1 MQETLNSGPIAS
13 VIVPTHNSEKYL
25 TECLDSVLAQTLE
38 DLELIVVD
46 DCSTDNTVSMLEE
59 RAQADGRMRIIKLE
73 TNEGPGIARNR
84 GIDEAKGTYLYFLD
98 SDDFCDSR
106 LLEKAVA
113 RLEATKGDV
122 CAFRFSCLNMAIDEN
137 VLAWWYLPPE
147 SQFEDLKTWRDYP
160 DTFFNVFQNLAW
172 NKVFRRSFIED
183 YNIRFQDI
191 HLTEDLM
198 FTAIALVRA
207 SGIAALGDSLVTHRE
222 ATGTNTMSNKDV
234 HPFDFITAFYAFKDY
249 LENEGLMDGLRH
261 AYLNWT
267 VDGCF
272 YNLSTISTYEA
283 YCAVFDRLA
292 QGAASDLGLFECN
305 RAGIADER
313 YELLLSALEQNDAQS
328 FLFRM
333 FHSCNNELNTRNFEL
348 AATREY
354 HRETFAEL
362 DAARK
367 KLGATLSELDALRIE
382 HDRKMHSAE
391 QRVGQAVCKFPRFV
405 QRKFFRK

>member
-59 RAQADGRMRIIKLE
+59 RAQADSRMRIIKLE
-73 TNEGPGIARNR
+73 TNGGPGIARNR
-84 GIDEAKGTYLYFLD
+84 GIDEAKGTFLYFLD

-122 CAFRFSCLNMAIDEN
+122 CAFRFSCLNMDIDEN

-147 SQFEDLKTWRDYP
+147 AQFEGLKTWRDYP
-160 DTFFNVFQNLAW
+160 DTFFNVFQNLVW

-207 SGIAALGDSLVTHRE
+207 SGIAVLGDSLVTHRE
-222 ATGTNTMSNKDV
+222 ATGTNTMSNKDA
-234 HPFDFITAFYAFKDY
+234 HPFDFITAFYAFRDY
-249 LENEGLMDGLRH
+249 LEKEGLMEGLHR
-261 AYLNWT
+261 AYVNWT
-267 VDGCF
+267 VDGCY
-272 YNLSTISTYEA
+272 YNLNTMSTYEA

-292 QGAASDLGLFECN
+292 QGAASDLGLLECD
-305 RAGIADER
+305 RAGIADAR
-313 YELLLSALEQNDAQS
+313 YALMLSALEQNDAQS

-333 FHSCNNELNTRNFEL
+333 YRSCNNELNTRNFEL

-354 HRETFAEL
+354 HRQTFAEL
-362 DAARK
+362 SDAHNMINAK
-367 KLGATLSELDALRIE
+367 QSELDSLRVE
-382 HDRKMHSAE
+382 YDRKMRSAE
-391 QRVGQAVCKFPRFV
+391 QRVGQAICKVPRLV
-405 QRKFFRK
+405 QRRFFH